1 MIEAWSEYI
10 QEFRS
15 QLTSEVREGC
25 HPLKML
31 HGEKRKHSIVLI
43 HGLTDS
49 PHYMKE
55 IGRYFY
61 ETLGFNVLIPLLQAH
76 GLSKPRGMKDV
87 SLDSWKHNVRFS
99 IEEAQE
105 LGEKV
110 SIGGLSTGGALSVW
124 FSLQDKSQVTGGL
137 FLFSAALDLA
147 GKRGELEEFLLR
159 TPYARWKDRFED
171 REFPLIGDNPYRY
184 DRMDK
189 GGATELSK
197 LIRELDKTLSS
208 KTILETLLP
217 ILKLGANSKADRAI
231 SQKLFVAHSEADEAA
246 DITAVED
253 LIAKSDPQMVCSEVN
268 ATHSQFFRIAKQ
280 FNVSHASLVLKD
292 PVFGLDGSPLE
303 AENPFFDQMMDSI
316 RIFVTK
322 YLPNA

>member
-1 MIEAWSEYI
+1 
-10 QEFRS
+10 
-15 QLTSEVREGC
+15 
-25 HPLKML
+25 
-31 HGEKRKHSIVLI
+31 
-43 HGLTDS
+43 
-49 PHYMKE
+49 
-55 IGRYFY
+55 
-61 ETLGFNVLIPLLQAH
+61 
-76 GLSKPRGMKDV
+76 
-87 SLDSWKHNVRFS
+87 
-99 IEEAQE
+99 
-105 LGEKV
+105 
-110 SIGGLSTGGALSVW
+110 
-124 FSLQDKSQVTGGL
+124 
-137 FLFSAALDLA
+137 
-147 GKRGELEEFLLR
+147 LEEFLLR